1 MANDERQ
8 GPIERVIG
16 SLGELESVLGPDS
29 TTAVGKV
36 RELLTDALAERDR
49 GDREDAV
56 LSVARAMAEL
66 ANLGD
71 RIGGMEGQMMRAL
84 TGELI
89 KGFAGDDRDAV
100 ERNLRAIE
108 SQAGTPKKPGNFS

>member
-8 GPIERVIG
+8 WPLERMIG
-16 SLGELESVLGPDS
+16 GLGELETVLGADC
-29 TTAVGKV
+29 TVTIRKV
-36 RELLTDALAERDR
+36 RELLTSALAERDR

-71 RIGGMEGQMMRAL
+71 RIGGAEGEMMRAV

-100 ERNLRAIE
+100 ERNLQTIQ
-108 SQAGTPKKPGNFS
+108 SQAGTPKKPGGV